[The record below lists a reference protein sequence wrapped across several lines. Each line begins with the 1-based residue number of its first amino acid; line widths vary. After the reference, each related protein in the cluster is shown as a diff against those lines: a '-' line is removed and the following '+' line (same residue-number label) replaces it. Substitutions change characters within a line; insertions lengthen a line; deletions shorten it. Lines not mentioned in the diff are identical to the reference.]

1 MTQSNTHRSA
11 ESLLPVVYAELRK
24 MAAAKM
30 ANEHGPL
37 TLQATALIHEAY
49 LRLTDQGRAQE
60 HRAWQNEAHFVGA
73 AAEAMRRI
81 LVERARKRIRRQ
93 RLGGQ
98 PAPIDLDSLDATGI
112 DDASTILAVHEALS
126 KLAAVDHLQG
136 ELVKL
141 RFFAGLSIPDVALAL
156 GISESTAKRHWRFA
170 QAWLHR
176 ELSD

>member
-1 MTQSNTHRSA
+1 MTQPNTRHSA
-11 ESLLPVVYAELRK
+11 EALLPMVYAELRK
-24 MAAAKM
+24 IAAANM
-30 ANEHGPL
+30 ASERGPL

-81 LVERARKRIRRQ
+81 LVERARKRLRRQ
-93 RLGGQ
+93 RLSGQ
-98 PAPIDLDSLDATGI
+98 PAPINLDSLEATAI
-112 DDASTILAVHEALS
+112 DDASTILAVHDALS
-126 KLAAVDHLQG
+126 KLAEADHFQA

-141 RFFAGLSIPDVALAL
+141 RFFAGLSIPDAALAL

-176 ELSD
+176 ELSG